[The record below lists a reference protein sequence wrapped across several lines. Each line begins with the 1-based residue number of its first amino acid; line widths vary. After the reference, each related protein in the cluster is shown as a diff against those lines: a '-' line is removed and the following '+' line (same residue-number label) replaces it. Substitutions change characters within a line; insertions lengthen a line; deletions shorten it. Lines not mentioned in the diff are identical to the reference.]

1 MKAVSPTQLDA
12 YSLRSRRAKS
22 LRRPESIFSSSP
34 LANILLLAFILT
46 DAVCF
51 YSMWNV
57 IISEEPLLLIML
69 ALSIAMVVDI
79 PMAIAG
85 VVMAQARDGLR
96 DRKEAKAIALGCLAT
111 FLLAFSLSLVL
122 RIVTKDHTI
131 SISSSDSGL
140 VDMMTAEK
148 NSSEDSA
155 IPLCAAIFLAA
166 IPCCTSAASY
176 LVSLAVSSC
185 LSDRIKD
192 LECERIC
199 IQAHITELQQALA
212 ERMDVDAEIGNLIDR
227 ENALYDEFNAELTAM
242 VVGVKETAR
251 LLMMEKL
258 GDPESI
264 SSITES
270 AEAVRERAQHTAK
283 TNRTCLARQK
293 QLNNSNWDIA

>member
-1 MKAVSPTQLDA
+1 MKAVLPTQLDA

-57 IISEEPLLLIML
+57 IITENPLMLITI
-69 ALSIAMVVDI
+69 AVSIAAVVDI

-131 SISSSDSGL
+131 SIGNSDTGL

-176 LVSLAVSSC
+176 LVSLSVSNC
-185 LSDRIKD
+185 LSDRIKK

-212 ERMDVDAEIGNLIDR
+212 ECDVDAEIENLIDR

-270 AEAVRERAQHTAK
+270 AEAVSERAQHAAK
-283 TNRTCLARQK
+283 TNRACLAGQK
-293 QLNNSNWDIA
+293 QSNNSSLDIA

>member
-96 DRKEAKAIALGCLAT
+96 DRKEAKAI
-111 FLLAFSLSLVL
+111 SL
-122 RIVTKDHTI
+122 
-131 SISSSDSGL
+131 
-140 VDMMTAEK
+140 
-148 NSSEDSA
+148 
-155 IPLCAAIFLAA
+155 
-166 IPCCTSAASY
+166 
-176 LVSLAVSSC
+176 
-185 LSDRIKD
+185 
-192 LECERIC
+192 
-199 IQAHITELQQALA
+199 
-212 ERMDVDAEIGNLIDR
+212 
-227 ENALYDEFNAELTAM
+227 
-242 VVGVKETAR
+242 
-251 LLMMEKL
+251 
-258 GDPESI
+258 
-264 SSITES
+264 
-270 AEAVRERAQHTAK
+270 
-283 TNRTCLARQK
+283 
-293 QLNNSNWDIA
+293 

>member
-212 ERMDVDAEIGNLIDR
+212 ECMDVDAEIG
-227 ENALYDEFNAELTAM
+227 NALYDEFNAELTAM

-283 TNRTCLARQK
+283 TNRTCLARQ
-293 QLNNSNWDIA
+293 QQSNNSNLDIA